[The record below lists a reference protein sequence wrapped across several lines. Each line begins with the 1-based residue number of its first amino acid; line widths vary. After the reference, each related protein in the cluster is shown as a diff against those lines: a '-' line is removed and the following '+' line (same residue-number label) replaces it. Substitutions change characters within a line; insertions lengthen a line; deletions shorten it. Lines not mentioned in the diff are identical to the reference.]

1 MFGYIVMN
9 KPEIKFKDFDL
20 YRSFYCGLC
29 RELKS
34 KYGISGQISLTYDM
48 TFVVILLS
56 ALYEPHTQKGSTR
69 CIIHPVCKQPVRRN
83 TVTEYAADM
92 NVLLTYYKCRDD
104 WEDEKKVTALGYSKV
119 LQGKVK
125 KLDQKYPDKSRR
137 IQKLLSELSEMEKSG
152 EKDIDKMAGCFGKI
166 MEEIFAWKQ
175 DVWEEN
181 VDNVD
186 KSVDNVENV
195 RQMAT
200 DPVENRPEPPC
211 SAPEETKKVPEMPAE
226 PAPESLLPQEEPWR
240 LAGEV
245 LNTYIIVEQGDKVLF
260 IDKHAAHERMNFDRM
275 KAEGY
280 DPMSQT
286 LLAPAVCRLSP
297 EEHAALTARLPLLEE
312 FGFAAED
319 FGGGALI
326 VRQAPFDVDPG
337 DIEATLT
344 EIARKLLSTGSA
356 DPAAARDE
364 LLHTMA
370 CKAAIKGGWRTSPQE
385 LERVARAVMSGQVR
399 YCPHGRPVAIE
410 LTRGQ
415 LEKQFKRA

>member
-1 MFGYIVMN
+1 M
-9 KPEIKFKDFDL
+9 
-20 YRSFYCGLC
+20 
-29 RELKS
+29 
-34 KYGISGQISLTYDM
+34 
-48 TFVVILLS
+48 
-56 ALYEPHTQKGSTR
+56 
-69 CIIHPVCKQPVRRN
+69 
-83 TVTEYAADM
+83 
-92 NVLLTYYKCRDD
+92 
-104 WEDEKKVTALGYSKV
+104 
-119 LQGKVK
+119 
-125 KLDQKYPDKSRR
+125 
-137 IQKLLSELSEMEKSG
+137 
-152 EKDIDKMAGCFGKI
+152 
-166 MEEIFAWKQ
+166 
-175 DVWEEN
+175 
-181 VDNVD
+181 
-186 KSVDNVENV
+186 
-195 RQMAT
+195 
-200 DPVENRPEPPC
+200 
-211 SAPEETKKVPEMPAE
+211 
-226 PAPESLLPQEEPWR
+226 
-240 LAGEV
+240 AGEV

-260 IDKHAAHERMNFDRM
+260 IDKHAAHERLNFDRM

-280 DPMSQT
+280 QPMVQALLEPVVFT
-286 LLAPAVCRLSP
+286 PPAEEGAALLAQ
-297 EEHAALTARLPLLEE
+297 LPLLGR
-312 FGFAAED
+312 FGFEAED

>member
-1 MFGYIVMN
+1 MLAALEEAYQNQKMVGRFPACVLHLEV
-9 KPEIKFKDFDL
+9 K
-20 YRSFYCGLC
+20 
-29 RELKS
+29 
-34 KYGISGQISLTYDM
+34 
-48 TFVVILLS
+48 LS
-56 ALYEPHTQKGSTR
+56 AVDVNVHPAKTEVKFGSERAVFSAVYHAVRAALEGDRTRPAAVLEPARPASVPARPPAPAPAAEPTR
-69 CIIHPVCKQPVRRN
+69 TEASAPLLAVHDSASPVPKRPVRSDPLLRPQALSPQPVRPAPVPPERTGSVPPVN
-83 TVTEYAADM
+83 RETTCRKQAGPA
-92 NVLLTYYKCRDD
+92 LTP
-104 WEDEKKVTALGYSKV
+104 V
-119 LQGKVK
+119 
-125 KLDQKYPDKSRR
+125 
-137 IQKLLSELSEMEKSG
+137 
-152 EKDIDKMAGCFGKI
+152 
-166 MEEIFAWKQ
+166 
-175 DVWEEN
+175 EEN

-326 VRQAPFDVDPG
+326 VRRAPFDVDPG

-385 LERVARAVMSGQVR
+385 LEKVAGAVMRGEVK

-410 LTRGQ
+410 LTRKD
-415 LEKQFKRA
+415 LEKQFRRA